1 MTDKYSNYTPDDDH
15 KKKEQEQKDEIQNA
29 TEKTIEEK
37 YSNYTP
43 NDDHK
48 INEIKQE
55 EEILKSTASEYKT
68 REKSTKKKLSI
79 LVIGL
84 IFLGGVFGGSV
95 FFGSSS
101 NDISSN
107 DSMTSNF
114 LIQNLKGDTID
125 TWISWKKADGGLFHV
140 HVLDSKYVTKERQ
153 DAIID
158 VIMSQQEIELD
169 DSLMQKGP
177 KGTSSTYYAGWY
189 GALNSISDDTKFNI
203 VKNLHFHVDD
213 DVATGDIQ
221 IILTDLS
228 NPDGYSGYTKSI
240 VDEANHQILKSTITI
255 YNIDEIGIEN
265 LKTILRHE
273 LGHGFGLAHSTAPED
288 MMYPVISTNYPYISD
303 CDLDAISFLYD
314 GGESSQVICEK

>member
-1 MTDKYSNYTPDDDH
+1 MDSDDKYHPDKTH
-15 KKKEQEQKDEIQNA
+15 QNKED
-29 TEKTIEEK
+29 
-37 YSNYTP
+37 
-43 NDDHK
+43 
-48 INEIKQE
+48 KQE
-55 EEILKSTASEYKT
+55 EKIEDAIAEEYRNYKPDSEHKIKELKQEGEISESITDEYK
-68 REKSTKKKLSI
+68 EKQSSTKKKYFAITLALVSI
-79 LVIGL
+79 IVIFSGSFFFTNIMDSQDYLVNGKPM
-84 IFLGGVFGGSV
+84 
-95 FFGSSS
+95 SS
-101 NDISSN
+101 NY
-107 DSMTSNF
+107 
-114 LIQNLKGDTID
+114 LIQNLKGDTVD

-140 HVLDSKYVTKERQ
+140 HVLDSQHATKERL
-153 DAIID
+153 DAILD

-169 DSLMQKGP
+169 DSLTQKGP

-189 GALNSISDDTKFNI
+189 GALNSITDDTKFNI

-255 YNIDEIGIEN
+255 YNIDEIGLEN

>member
-1 MTDKYSNYTPDDDH
+1 MDSDDKYHPDKTH
-15 KKKEQEQKDEIQNA
+15 QNKED
-29 TEKTIEEK
+29 
-37 YSNYTP
+37 
-43 NDDHK
+43 
-48 INEIKQE
+48 KQE
-55 EEILKSTASEYKT
+55 EKIEDAIAEEYRNYKPDSEHKIKELKQEGEISESITDEYK
-68 REKSTKKKLSI
+68 EKQSSTKKKYLAITLVLVSI
-79 LVIGL
+79 IVIFSGSFFFTNIMDSQDYLVNGKP
-84 IFLGGVFGGSV
+84 
-95 FFGSSS
+95 
-101 NDISSN
+101 
-107 DSMTSNF
+107 MTSNY
-114 LIQNLKGDTID
+114 LIQNLKGDTVD

-153 DAIID
+153 DAILD

-189 GALNSISDDTKFNI
+189 GALNSINDDTKFNI

-288 MMYPVISTNYPYISD
+288 MMYPTISTNYPYISD

-314 GGESSQVICEK
+314 GGQSSQVICEK